1 MSSERAW
8 RTHPPHDPR
17 LDDGAAGAVVEKPRR
32 GKARRATT
40 PERAAALRA
49 ASREPAGLLRG
60 LQRLRQE
67 RFCPRRA
74 CRADAARTDAKIVVS
89 GHVGLIGCRKLS
101 GENAFPNIARCAR
114 YGAMFGAW
122 LKLLPSSPQPTAR
135 TRQTR
140 AALLLSASCAKDR
153 RCVTETPRG
162 SAYESSVAPFRVR
175 TSERMRNLQR
185 SPPSVLFRCDPG
197 YSRIA
202 LPACSTRSR
211 RSWRKRPRSKRPL
224 REYCG
229 LWASVWD
236 GTWARS
242 GAWPGR
248 PRRCAVSSFGIKRR

>member
-8 RTHPPHDPR
+8 RTHLPHDPS

-49 ASREPAGLLRG
+49 ASREPTGLLRG

-135 TRQTR
+135 TLRALSCPPRSSCRLPRAQSGLRQNTL
-140 AALLLSASCAKDR
+140 AVIA
-153 RCVTETPRG
+153 VGPHMI
-162 SAYESSVAPFRVR
+162 VARPD
-175 TSERMRNLQR
+175 Q
-185 SPPSVLFRCDPG
+185 
-197 YSRIA
+197 RIA
-202 LPACSTRSR
+202 V
-211 RSWRKRPRSKRPL
+211 
-224 REYCG
+224 
-229 LWASVWD
+229 SV
-236 GTWARS
+236 
-242 GAWPGR
+242 
-248 PRRCAVSSFGIKRR
+248 